1 MDPSFYQ
8 LAAAAGYGE
17 ARMAILANNLANA
30 ATGGF
35 KADQVTFSE
44 ALDAATGAP
53 VIGAT
58 PYVDP
63 AAGPVKQTGNPFD
76 LAIDGDGYFVVE
88 SADGRQFTRDGAFRL
103 SEDGT
108 LVTRDGDPVQGSGG
122 AIAIDPQAASAS
134 VDGAG
139 RVWVDGAQVAQLEI
153 VTFPSES
160 PPAKAGGNLFTG
172 TGDTAV
178 EDPKVIPGALEGSNV
193 SVIAEMTR
201 MIEIARGYEAYQKLV
216 QTLDATAG
224 QTNEVGTV

>member
-53 VIGAT
+53 VVGAT
-58 PYVDP
+58 QYIDP
-63 AAGPVKQTGNPFD
+63 APGPVRQTGAPFD
-76 LAIDGDGYFVVE
+76 LAIDGNGYFVVDT
-88 SADGRQFTRDGAFRL
+88 ADGRRFTRDGAFRL

-108 LVTRDGDPVQGSGG
+108 LVTRDGDPVQGGGG
-122 AIAIDPQAASAS
+122 AIAIDPQAREAH

-139 RVWVDGAQVAQLEI
+139 RVWVDEAQVGQIDVVA
-153 VTFPSES
+153 FPAGS

-172 TGDTAV
+172 SGDTPV
-178 EDPKVIPGALEGSNV
+178 DNPKVIPGALEGSNV

-201 MIEIARGYEAYQKLV
+201 MIEISRGYEAYQKLV

-224 QTNEVGTV
+224 QTNEAGSV

>member
-35 KADQVTFSE
+35 KADQLTFSE

-58 PYVDP
+58 QYVD
-63 AAGPVKQTGNPFD
+63 AAPGPIQKTGNTFD

-88 SADGRQFTRDGAFRL
+88 TPDGRRFTRDGAFGL
-103 SEDGT
+103 AADGT
-108 LVTRDGDPVQGSGG
+108 LVTHDGNPVQGSGG
-122 AIAIDPQAASAS
+122 GIAVDPQAASVG
-134 VDGAG
+134 VDESG
-139 RVWVDGAQVAQLEI
+139 RVWVDGAQVGQLDI
-153 VTFPSES
+153 VTFPSGS
-160 PPAKAGGNLFTG
+160 PPTKAGGNLFAG
-172 TGDTAV
+172 TGETAV
-178 EDPKVIPGALEGSNV
+178 ENPKVIPGALEGSNV

-201 MIEIARGYEAYQKLV
+201 MIEVSRGYEAYQKLV
-216 QTLDATAG
+216 QTLDAAAG
-224 QTNEVGTV
+224 QTNDVGTV